1 MSSVF
6 TDLSRF
12 VPMQDA
18 QDARFSARLTQ
29 AKQQLQAAG
38 KGAEKAKGGKD
49 PALLRACTDFEAIF
63 ICLMKIVL
71 AYALVCNTGNN
82 EMIMAKTNAPI
93 KTTCIRLK
101 RYFLFFKLTP
111 PIFLV
116 STENRRMLC
125 LIHCTFCIVL

>member
-63 ICLMKIVL
+63 IKQMLNAMRKTIDKKNDL
-71 AYALVCNTGNN
+71 IQPDMANN
-82 EMIMAKTNAPI
+82 IFEDMLYDEYSRKMAKTGHFGIADMLYNQFTQ
-93 KTTCIRLK
+93 KTIQPTA
-101 RYFLFFKLTP
+101 
-111 PIFLV
+111 
-116 STENRRMLC
+116 
-125 LIHCTFCIVL
+125 